1 MAQFWTS
8 LVFKIPLRHC
18 ADWFNSSRVANST
31 DKLSL
36 DKIYFCFVGI
46 YNAPG
51 KSTLDQYRQHIEAL
65 PDIDKPE
72 FFGMNENANIAFQKR
87 DGSSLV
93 STLSQIQ
100 PFMPGDDGK
109 SNNEVVNEL
118 ADSILNVLVDKLDMV
133 EADVN
138 VGQKK
143 SQDVVN
149 ALSGVL
155 SNEVLRYNR
164 LLSVIKV
171 RL

>member
-1 MAQFWTS
+1 
-8 LVFKIPLRHC
+8 
-18 ADWFNSSRVANST
+18 
-31 DKLSL
+31 
-36 DKIYFCFVGI
+36 
-46 YNAPG
+46 
-51 KSTLDQYRQHIEAL
+51 
-65 PDIDKPE
+65 
-72 FFGMNENANIAFQKR
+72 
-87 DGSSLV
+87 
-93 STLSQIQ
+93 
-100 PFMPGDDGK
+100 MPGDDGK

-143 SQDVVN
+143 SQGVVN

>member
-1 MAQFWTS
+1 
-8 LVFKIPLRHC
+8 
-18 ADWFNSSRVANST
+18 
-31 DKLSL
+31 
-36 DKIYFCFVGI
+36 
-46 YNAPG
+46 
-51 KSTLDQYRQHIEAL
+51 
-65 PDIDKPE
+65 
-72 FFGMNENANIAFQKR
+72 MNENANIAFQKR
-87 DGSSLV
+87 EGSSLV

-100 PFMPGDDGK
+100 PFMSGDDGK

-133 EADVN
+133 EADVI